1 MIKAVREPIS
11 MPPIIICR
19 PATHTTTSVVTLMA
33 SAETGC
39 IRIIIF
45 RADMLLSIRA
55 VLIFR
60 NFSFSYSSRT
70 KDLITFSLVIVS
82 PIPVFSVSICSCITV

>member
-1 MIKAVREPIS
+1 
-11 MPPIIICR
+11 
-19 PATHTTTSVVTLMA
+19 MA

-45 RADMLLSIRA
+45 NAAMLLSIRA

-82 PIPVFSVSICSCITV
+82 PIPVFSVSIRSCMTV